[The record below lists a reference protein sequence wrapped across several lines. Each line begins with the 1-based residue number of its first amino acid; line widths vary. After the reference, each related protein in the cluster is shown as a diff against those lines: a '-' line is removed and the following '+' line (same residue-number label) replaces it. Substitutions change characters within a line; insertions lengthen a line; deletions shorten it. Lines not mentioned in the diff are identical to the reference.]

1 MNFRSCILTE
11 LIRTFEKKI
20 EKMKKL
26 LVAFII
32 TIVAFVGTLS
42 AQEGTTEYYGAKIT
56 EKGAVSATQFLQ
68 DMEGKE
74 TMEVKL
80 EAKIETCCKKK
91 GCWMDLDMENGTTM
105 KVRFK
110 DYEFFVPKDADG
122 RMAIV
127 EGVAKVETVDVET
140 LRHYA
145 EDAGKSEDEIAAIT
159 ESESAISFEAVG
171 VIIK

>member
-1 MNFRSCILTE
+1 
-11 LIRTFEKKI
+11 
-20 EKMKKL
+20 MKKL
-26 LVAFII
+26 LI
-32 TIVAFVGTLS
+32 AFVFLMITLIGTIS
-42 AQEGTTEYYGAKIT
+42 AQKGNTEYFGAKIS
-56 EKGAVSATQFLQ
+56 EKGAVSTSQFLKS
-68 DMEGKE
+68 MEGKE

-91 GCWMDLDMENGTTM
+91 GCWMDLDMGNGTTM

-127 EGVAKVETVDVET
+127 EGVAKVETIDVET

-145 EDAGKSEDEIAAIT
+145 SDAGKSEEEIASIT
-159 ESESAISFEAVG
+159 EEELTISFEAIG

>member
-1 MNFRSCILTE
+1 MVEVLCIFVKNLE
-11 LIRTFEKKI
+11 I
-20 EKMKKL
+20 MKKL
-26 LVAFII
+26 LVTSIFL
-32 TIVAFVGTLS
+32 IVALIGTLS
-42 AQEGTTEYYGAKIT
+42 AQDGTTEYYGAKIS
-56 EKGAVSATQFLQ
+56 EKGAVSTTQFLEK
-68 DMEGKE
+68 MEGKE
-74 TMEVKL
+74 SMEVKL

-91 GCWMDLDMENGTTM
+91 GCWMDLDMGNGTTM

-127 EGVAKVETVDVET
+127 EGVAKVETIDVET

-145 EDAGKSEDEIAAIT
+145 SDAGKSDEEIAAIT
-159 ESESAISFEAVG
+159 ESEKTISFEAVG